1 MNIWGKMLNI
11 DRRWIF
17 LGIGVVSIVPF
28 LIGFG
33 MPITTTIE
41 VENIFDYVNELGPDN
56 AIFISFDFA
65 PGTQAENMPM
75 AVAVMRHAYHNDV
88 PVFMT
93 ANYPLHHG
101 MMLAA
106 LEYVFNPSTDGFYQ
120 DVAFDD
126 WRELREAGVTAKDE
140 LVEAWESQGNQLPDG
155 AAGWVFEGRD
165 YAALGYAPVFNLV
178 ILGMTNSI
186 EAQYPCDAHG
196 NAVIEMPMLREH
208 KSLRQ
213 VDLALSASGSGA
225 CVWWV
230 TYGREKIGLPIAFG
244 VTAVMAT
251 DYYPY
256 IQTGQV
262 IGQMGG
268 LRGAAE
274 YEVLLAENGI
284 TATTDK
290 AFRGMDVQSAAH
302 IFIILLIIMGNI
314 AFFAGGFHKKTSLKG
329 RG

>member
-1 MNIWGKMLNI
+1 MNIWEKMLNV

-17 LGIGVVSIVPF
+17 LGVGIVSIVPF

-41 VENIFDYVNELGPDN
+41 VEDIFNFVNELGPEN
-56 AIFISFDFA
+56 AMFISFDFA

-75 AVAVMRHAYHNDV
+75 GVAIMRHAFFNDV
-88 PVFMT
+88 PVFLT
-93 ANYPLHHG
+93 SAQPLGHG
-101 MMLAA
+101 MAIACLD
-106 LEYVFNPSTDGFYQ
+106 YVTNPQIDGYYQEILFEEWSEFRDAGITDK
-120 DVAFDD
+120 
-126 WRELREAGVTAKDE
+126 EE
-140 LVEAWESQGNQLPDG
+140 LVIAWENDGNVLPEN

-165 YAALGYAPVFNLV
+165 YALLGYAPVFHLV

-186 EAQYPCDAHG
+186 VTQYPSDANG
-196 NAVIEMPMLREH
+196 NALSEMPILQEH
-208 KSLRQ
+208 KSLREI
-213 VDLALSASGSGA
+213 DLAMTTSGSAA
-225 CVWWV
+225 CTYWV
-230 TYGREKIGLPIAFG
+230 TYAREKIGLPVAFG

-284 TATTDK
+284 TASTDK

-302 IFIILLIIMGNI
+302 ILIILLIIMGNI
-314 AFFAGGFHKKTSLKG
+314 AFFAGGFHKQTKLKG

>member
-1 MNIWGKMLNI
+1 MNIWEKMLNI
-11 DRRWIF
+11 NRRWIF
-17 LGIGVVSIVPF
+17 LAVGIVSIVPF

-41 VENIFDYVNELGPDN
+41 VENIFNYVNELGPEN
-56 AIFISFDFA
+56 AMFISFDFA

-75 AVAVMRHAYHNDV
+75 GVAVMRHAFFNDV
-88 PVFMT
+88 PVFLT
-93 ANYPLHHG
+93 SCQPLGHG
-101 MMLAA
+101 MAIACLAF
-106 LEYVFNPSTDGFYQ
+106 VTNPGLDGYYQRVLFEDWSDFRDAGITDK
-120 DVAFDD
+120 
-126 WRELREAGVTAKDE
+126 EE
-140 LVEAWESQGNQLPDG
+140 LVIAWENDGNVLPEN

-165 YAALGYAPVFNLV
+165 YALLGYAPVFHLV

-186 EAQYPCDAHG
+186 EAQYPSDANG
-196 NAVIEMPMLREH
+196 NTLSEMPMLKEH

-213 VDLALSASGSGA
+213 VDLALTTSGSAA
-225 CVWWV
+225 C
-230 TYGREKIGLPIAFG
+230 TYWITYAREKIGLPVAFG

-274 YEVLLAENGI
+274 YEVLLTENGI
-284 TATTDK
+284 TASTGK

-302 IFIILLIIMGNI
+302 ILIILLIIMGNI
-314 AFFAGGFHKKTSLKG
+314 AFFAGGFHKKTMLKG